1 MRQMK
6 KVALTTIAIAFTVAS
21 SITLTSC
28 GSGPNAET
36 RKTNRVTDGA
46 EAVINTDGSDIRVSN
61 LVLVATE
68 DGSAVIVGHIV
79 NRADEADEILGIT
92 VGDVGASITG
102 EKKLLTNKPI
112 HFEGEQANAKAVFAG
127 VNPVAG
133 TTVDLT
139 IGFARAGL
147 VTTRVIIRDQ
157 RDIYA
162 GITSGAKL
170 ETAAT
175 TE

>member
-46 EAVINTDGSDIRVSN
+46 EAVINSDGSDIRVSN

-68 DGSAVIVGHIV
+68 DGAAVLVGQIV

-92 VGDVGASITG
+92 VGGVGATITG
-102 EKKLLTNKPI
+102 EKKLLSNKPI

-133 TTVDLT
+133 TTVDLM

>member
-6 KVALTTIAIAFTVAS
+6 KVALTSIAIAFTLA
-21 SITLTSC
+21 LTSC

-68 DGSAVIVGHIV
+68 DGAAVIVGQIV

-92 VGDVGASITG
+92 VGGIGATITG
-102 EKKLLTNKPI
+102 EKKLLTNKPV

-147 VTTRVIIRDQ
+147 VTVRAIIRDK
-157 RDIYA
+157 RDVYA
-162 GITSGAKL
+162 GVTSGAKL
-170 ETAAT
+170 ETTAT
-175 TE
+175 E